1 MIKFT
6 DVCVKFD
13 GRPVLKNFTMEV
25 PTGETLVIL
34 GGSGGGKTTMLRLIL
49 GLLHPDSGSIL
60 VDGQEIVGLPERDM
74 VPIRARMAMVFQGSA
89 LFDSLSV
96 RENVGYRLYEEGAL
110 SDYAIERLVVLSLC
124 FVGLED
130 TLEKMPAELSGGM
143 KKRVAI
149 ARALACSPKLI
160 LYDEPTAGLDP
171 INAHLIS
178 ELIRRLQKEQHLTQ
192 VVVTHDLDTA
202 YRVADRLIMV
212 HRGEKL
218 FDGTVDRL
226 KTADDTRI
234 RTFLRPDEVLAT
246 PGCFPDKDGGIRVVT
261 PTMDEESPA

>member
-13 GRPVLKNFTMEV
+13 GRPVLKDFTMEV

-110 SDYAIERLVVLSLC
+110 SDSAIERLVVLSLC

-149 ARALACSPKLI
+149 ARALACSPKLKRATPHAGGGHARPRHS
-160 LYDEPTAGLDP
+160 LSRRGSADHGPPGRKTLRRHRGHAEKRRRPAHPDVPQPARGPRDAGL
-171 INAHLIS
+171 L
-178 ELIRRLQKEQHLTQ
+178 
-192 VVVTHDLDTA
+192 
-202 YRVADRLIMV
+202 
-212 HRGEKL
+212 
-218 FDGTVDRL
+218 
-226 KTADDTRI
+226 
-234 RTFLRPDEVLAT
+234 
-246 PGCFPDKDGGIRVVT
+246 
-261 PTMDEESPA
+261 PA

>member
-1 MIKFT
+1 
-6 DVCVKFD
+6 
-13 GRPVLKNFTMEV
+13 
-25 PTGETLVIL
+25 
-34 GGSGGGKTTMLRLIL
+34 
-49 GLLHPDSGSIL
+49 LHPNSGSIL

-110 SDYAIERLVVLSLC
+110 SDSAIERLLVLSLC

-130 TLEKMPAELSGGM
+130 T
-143 KKRVAI
+143 
-149 ARALACSPKLI
+149 
-160 LYDEPTAGLDP
+160 
-171 INAHLIS
+171 
-178 ELIRRLQKEQHLTQ
+178 
-192 VVVTHDLDTA
+192 LDTA

-218 FDGTVDRL
+218 FDGTVDML
-226 KTADDTRI
+226 KTADDPRI
-234 RTFLRPDEVLAT
+234 RTFLSPQEVLAA
-246 PGCFPDKDGGIRVVT
+246 PGCFPAKDGGIRVVT